1 MSFPIKFQTTALSLL
16 LVSGSLTADP
26 LAEQMSFVPWT
37 GGNFR
42 SEWPG
47 VAQRT
52 YFYQWSLDLVSWEYA
67 PFIGFGDGGHEYFV
81 VIGPEKQF
89 VRLFTVDGEGVTTL
103 QQARDA
109 DFDNDG
115 IPNSYEVETLGTD
128 PYDRTSAGGDSDNDG
143 LPDGWE
149 LFNFGNVTQVDGTD
163 NPDLDQLTNAYESA
177 LGTNP
182 NAELEILTTSALQ
195 LFIPNE
201 P

>member
-1 MSFPIKFQTTALSLL
+1 MNFPFRFQVSALSLV
-16 LVSGSLTADP
+16 LVSGSVSADP
-26 LAEQMSFVPWT
+26 LPEQMSFVPWT
-37 GGNFR
+37 GGAFR

-67 PFIGFGDGGHEYFV
+67 PFISFGDGGHEYLMDASS
-81 VIGPEKQF
+81 EKLF

-128 PYDRTSAGGDSDNDG
+128 PYDRNSAGGDSDNDG

-149 LFNFGNVTQVDGTD
+149 LFNFGNITQADGTD
-163 NPDLDQLTNAYESA
+163 NPDLDSLTNAYESA
-177 LGTNP
+177 LGINP
-182 NAELEILTTSALQ
+182 NAGLEIVTTSTIQ